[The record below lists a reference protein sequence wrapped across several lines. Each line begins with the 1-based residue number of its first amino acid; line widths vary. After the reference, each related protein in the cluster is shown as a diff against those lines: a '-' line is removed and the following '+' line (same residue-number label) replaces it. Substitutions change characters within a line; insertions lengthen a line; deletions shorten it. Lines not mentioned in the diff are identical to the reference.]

1 MPTFLI
7 ADDSSEKIFMLQKFL
22 KRAKWQGEIL
32 IARTCQ
38 EAYHVIDTHDDIS
51 AAFVDYY
58 IPKDNGPAI
67 IKALKKKFPL
77 CKIALVSS
85 SDNAKNA
92 TEARE
97 AGAEE
102 VICTTHHSDYVEAQL
117 LAFVSVRFPR

>member
-1 MPTFLI
+1 
-7 ADDSSEKIFMLQKFL
+7 MLQEFL
-22 KRAKWQGEIL
+22 KRVKWQGEIL

-38 EAYHVIDTHDDIS
+38 EAYHFIDTHDDIT

-67 IKALKKKFPL
+67 IRALKKKYPL

-85 SDNAKNA
+85 SDNVKNA
-92 TEARE
+92 EEARE

-102 VICTTHHSDYVEAQL
+102 VICTSYQSDYVEAQL
-117 LAFVSVRFPR
+117 LGFVSVRFPH